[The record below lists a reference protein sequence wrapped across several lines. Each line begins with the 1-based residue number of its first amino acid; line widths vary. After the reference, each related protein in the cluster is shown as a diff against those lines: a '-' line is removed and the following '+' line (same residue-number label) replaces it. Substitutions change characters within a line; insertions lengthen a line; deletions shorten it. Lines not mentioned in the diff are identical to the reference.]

1 MSSMPVDWAGI
12 MLGLFYVFIV
22 GTGMQQTYRAYLSR
36 NRFISIRNSIV
47 LLLTLSAFLRVILWI
62 KVCVPG
68 SLNDTFMLL
77 MFFLPLWLNFAG
89 LCLLAVF
96 YTEAVYGGKTPWPM
110 RIYFVFNLVLLVLDV
125 TIATGTA
132 KYVDEAND
140 DDGSFRFSTF
150 SIIYSSTLDFLL
162 AALLCYYGIQFQI
175 LCNETGNALTTW
187 TPNSVT
193 IFESINWM
201 LIVIYI
207 FRGIA
212 AAAISRHPEVMGQ
225 VEFNGDH
232 DPTRATV
239 LIFFFVTEILPSLCV
254 MLMLWRVGGST
265 SKYKTSDRTTG
276 YDDVGGNRLNT
287 RLLSIEDSKVRILV
301 GNESRLSENEVTNVF
316 GEVVGDNE
324 PEFLLFASN
333 SKFGAGSDAN
343 KLQAEYGETSNL
355 LHDPEAGMSPVD
367 GSDHLPASP
376 AGRAAAVA
384 AGDTPVDYSK
394 YSISAE
400 SSFLDDNKGIF
411 VNDESQDNAVAKLGR
426 KSSPVVIEP
435 GKPGASATGL
445 ATSQTGTSLPIV
457 LAGSLTDSVPRVGF
471 QKRGSWSRA
480 NQFVSKRTP
489 SPMPDNGQDDE
500 SVAGSSTP
508 SGMTNTG
515 SFQGHSGGFILGTGG
530 GSQLNLAGMIAVPE
544 RGGNSSGDAREIISP
559 AGSGSGS
566 GSGLNAAQA
575 AEKLAQAE
583 REKYADTLSPMDI
596 LRQSQQ
602 SDSSKRKKKAHK

>member
-1 MSSMPVDWAGI
+1 
-12 MLGLFYVFIV
+12 
-22 GTGMQQTYRAYLSR
+22 
-36 NRFISIRNSIV
+36 
-47 LLLTLSAFLRVILWI
+47 
-62 KVCVPG
+62 
-68 SLNDTFMLL
+68 MLL

-89 LCLLAVF
+89 LSLLAVF

-110 RIYFVFNLVLLVLDV
+110 RIYFLFNLVMLVLDV

-132 KYVDEAND
+132 KYVDEAAD
-140 DDGSFRFSTF
+140 DDGSFRFSAF

-212 AAAISRHPEVMGQ
+212 AAVISRHPEVMGQ
-225 VEFNGDH
+225 IEFNGEH

-239 LIFFFVTEILPSLCV
+239 LIFFFVTEVLPSLCV

-265 SKYKTSDRTTG
+265 TRYKTERTTG
-276 YDDVGGNRLNT
+276 YDGVGNNRLNT

-301 GNESRLSENEVTNVF
+301 GKESSENEVTQTNVF
-316 GEVVGDNE
+316 GETIAEDE

-333 SKFGAGSDAN
+333 SKFGAGSDIN
-343 KLQAEYGETSNL
+343 KLQAEYNDTMNL
-355 LHDPEAGMSPVD
+355 LHDEEAGAA
-367 GSDHLPASP
+367 GASP
-376 AGRAAAVA
+376 IDASGHLAVSPGGRAAAVA

-400 SSFLDDNKGIF
+400 SSFLDDNKSMF
-411 VNDESQDNAVAKLGR
+411 VNDESQDNIEVKLGR
-426 KSSPVVIEP
+426 KSSPVVIEAGQ
-435 GKPGASATGL
+435 GKPGTSSSTGMSSSL
-445 ATSQTGTSLPIV
+445 TGSSLPHG

-471 QKRGSWSRA
+471 QKRGSWSRT

-489 SPMPDNGQDDE
+489 SPMPDGHEDE
-500 SVAGSSTP
+500 SFASESTP
-508 SGMTNTG
+508 SGMTKTG

-530 GSQLNLAGMIAVPE
+530 GSQLNLAGMVAVPE
-544 RGGNSSGDAREIISP
+544 GGDKHHSDPGRDSITSNG
-559 AGSGSGS
+559 GSGSGS
-566 GSGLNAAQA
+566 GSGGHSGLTAAQV
-575 AEKLAQAE
+575 AEKQAQKE

-602 SDSSKRKKKAHK
+602 SDSSHRKKKTHK

>member
-1 MSSMPVDWAGI
+1 
-12 MLGLFYVFIV
+12 MLVLFYVFIV
-22 GTGMQQTYRAYLSR
+22 GTGVQQTYRAYISR

-47 LLLTLSAFLRVILWI
+47 LLLTISAFLRVILWI

-89 LCLLAVF
+89 LSLLAVF

-110 RIYFVFNLVLLVLDV
+110 RVYFVFNTVLLVLDV
-125 TIATGTA
+125 MIATGTA
-132 KYVDEAND
+132 EYVDEATD
-140 DDGSFRFSTF
+140 DDGSFRFSTL

-187 TPNSVT
+187 TANSVT

-212 AAAISRHPEVMGQ
+212 AAVISRHPEVMGQ
-225 VEFNGDH
+225 VEFNGEH

-265 SKYKTSDRTTG
+265 SRYKAERNSTYDTVDTS
-276 YDDVGGNRLNT
+276 RLNT

-301 GNESRLSENEVTNVF
+301 GKESRLSENEVKNVF
-316 GEVVGDNE
+316 GEVVDEEE
-324 PEFLLFASN
+324 PFLLFATN
-333 SKFGAGSDAN
+333 SKYGAGCDAN
-343 KLQAEYGETSNL
+343 RLQSETANL
-355 LHDPEAGMSPVD
+355 LHEQEAGMSPIGD
-367 GSDHLPASP
+367 ESHLPASP
-376 AGRAAAVA
+376 AGRAAAEA
-384 AGDTPVDYSK
+384 AGDTPGDYSK

-400 SSFLDDNKGIF
+400 SSFLDDNKGMF
-411 VNDESQDNAVAKLGR
+411 ANDESQEDIVVKLGR
-426 KSSPVVIEP
+426 KSSPVIIETGP
-435 GKPGASATGL
+435 GKLGASATGVNI
-445 ATSQTGTSLPIV
+445 QTGTSLSSLPPV

-471 QKRGSWSRA
+471 QKRGSWSRS

-489 SPMPDNGQDDE
+489 SPMLNENGQDGEE
-500 SVAGSSTP
+500 SFTNTP
-508 SGMTNTG
+508 NGMTMTNTG
-515 SFQGHSGGFILGTGG
+515 SFQGHGGGFILGTGG
-530 GSQLNLAGMIAVPE
+530 GSQLNLAGMVAVPE
-544 RGGNSSGDAREIISP
+544 GGGNGEEEGGRSRLSTSSTGSQGGG
-559 AGSGSGS
+559 GSGSGHTAS
-566 GSGLNAAQA
+566 QL
-575 AEKLAQAE
+575 AEKAVQKE
-583 REKYADTLSPMDI
+583 RERYADTLSPMDI
-596 LRQSQQ
+596 LRQTQQ
-602 SDSSKRKKKAHK
+602 QENSKRKKKAHK